1 MRSMLRIGQGN
12 GRGINNPYSDEGGI
26 RNASGSEISEGV
38 VTVKHLSRAMFW
50 GASIVKAF
58 ET

>member
-1 MRSMLRIGQGN
+1 MLRIGQGN
-12 GRGINNPYSDEGGI
+12 GRGINNPYSDEGGGI